1 MGFQLLSISYKTAPL
16 DIRSCF
22 SFTEDQQQDILKK
35 LKASGMV
42 EEAVIVSTCNRTELY
57 CYSDNEMD
65 NRRMYTV
72 MRDILVKQS
81 GILGAA
87 GAENADIGDY
97 IRLYEGKK
105 AVRHLFQVTAG
116 MDSMVLGED
125 QILGQVKR
133 AGSLAK
139 ESGTSGVYMNT
150 LFRMAITG
158 AKKVKTDTILSKSS
172 VSTAT
177 LALKAA
183 EEHLGSLKNKNLLI
197 IGASGKIG
205 GIVFKNALSM
215 GCGVYATS
223 RAHDSCCAPVF
234 NGGCFTIPYE
244 DRYRYLEQM
253 DAVISATNSPHYTIT
268 RNHYRR
274 RRAPDRTMVF
284 VDLAVPMDIEPDI
297 GEEPGTYYYNID
309 NMKQLAQENN
319 RRKQADLENANRI
332 LEDYEEEFDKWL
344 VFQNNRDDMDL
355 IKDRMEKEAGE
366 RGTGEAVQ
374 RFFYKLKKHGSAR
387 EMEAVMSVIQKINHC
402 DEG

>member
-16 DIRSCF
+16 DVRSCF
-22 SFTEDQQQDILKK
+22 SFTEEQQQELLIELKTR
-35 LKASGMV
+35 GM
-42 EEAVIVSTCNRTELY
+42 EEAVIISTCNRTELY
-57 CYSDNEMD
+57 CYSGSEKD

-72 MRDILVKQS
+72 MRDVLVEKS
-81 GILGAA
+81 GVLKRD

-97 IRLYEGKK
+97 IRLYDGKK

-133 AGSLAK
+133 AGTLAR
-139 ESGTSGVYMNT
+139 ESGTCGVYMNT
-150 LFRMAITG
+150 LFRMAVT
-158 AKKVKTDTILSKSS
+158 ASKKVKTDTILSKSS

-183 EEHLGSLKNKNLLI
+183 EEHLGSLKDKNLLI
-197 IGASGKIG
+197 IGASGRIG
-205 GIVFKNALSM
+205 GIVLKNALSM
-215 GCGVYATS
+215 GCSVYATS
-223 RAHDSCCAPVF
+223 RAHESCCAPVF
-234 NGGCFTIPYE
+234 NGGCCTLHYDE
-244 DRYRYLEQM
+244 RYRYLAKM

-274 RRAPDRTMVF
+274 RRDPGRSMVF

-297 GEEPGTYYYNID
+297 GEEPDTYYYNID
-309 NMKQLAQENN
+309 NMKQLAEENN

-344 VFQNNRDDMDL
+344 LFQNNREEMGR
-355 IKDRMEKEAGE
+355 IKKRMEKEAAEKGS
-366 RGTGEAVQ
+366 GEAIQ
-374 RFFYKLKKHGSAR
+374 SFFYKLRKYGSAG
-387 EMEAVMSVIQKINHC
+387 EMHAVMSVIQKINRC
-402 DEG
+402 DEL